1 MSGET
6 SSEIKCE
13 QCGITFT
20 TLQDKVKHRYKGKF
34 YCDACYRRIKA
45 EELENKNRT
54 ISFKMSKFGRGFTI
68 PKE

>member
-1 MSGET
+1 MGSDVIN
-6 SSEIKCE
+6 IKCVE
-13 QCGITFT
+13 CDNLFVD
-20 TLQDKVKHRYKGKF
+20 DKVKHRYKGKS
-34 YCDACYRRIKA
+34 YCDACSRRIKA